1 VQGHLRNETLSV
13 EIETSCAHCNRPLHI
28 TLDSNLRWN
37 LKEQDATPF
46 VFMPDIDWSRFTGA
60 TIIDAY

>member
-13 EIETSCAHCNRPLHI
+13 AIETACAHCKRPLHI
-28 TLDSNLRWN
+28 TLDSNLRWS
-37 LKEQDATPF
+37 LKEQDAAPF
-46 VFMPDIDWSRFTGA
+46 VFMPDIDWSHFSGA